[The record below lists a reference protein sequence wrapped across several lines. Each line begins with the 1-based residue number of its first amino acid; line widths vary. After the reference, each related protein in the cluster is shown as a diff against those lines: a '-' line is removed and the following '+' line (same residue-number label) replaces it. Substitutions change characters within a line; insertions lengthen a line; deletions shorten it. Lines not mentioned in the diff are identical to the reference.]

1 MLAAV
6 NSNDLPGIVEGK
18 SRATAEPDGTVN
30 SAKIEQTDPFI
41 TSSHEELIMIGNEKS
56 SVAGNN
62 PEKNEKQWVK
72 QNGVWKS
79 KDSIKNSSENNAN
92 PGENPKYGLKI
103 TINNE
108 ESRSRGHVK
117 AEAVP
122 KDMEQLYSS
131 PVTPSVLSELEK
143 RIQLRKSARPNRSTK
158 TPKDLDAFF
167 TPLTTPEFLT
177 PLTTP
182 EFLTPLTPAKS
193 ESDDGNPEHATPDF
207 LRTTPTGINVPSPV
221 ISELEKRL
229 QERKSSRLRK

>member
-6 NSNDLPGIVEGK
+6 NSNDLPQIVEGK

-30 SAKIEQTDPFI
+30 STKIERTDPFI
-41 TSSHEELIMIGNEKS
+41 E

-62 PEKNEKQWVK
+62 QEKNEKQWVK

-79 KDSIKNSSENNAN
+79 KESIKNSSDDNAN
-92 PGENPKYGLKI
+92 PGDNPKYGLKI

-108 ESRSRGHVK
+108 ESRSRGLVN
-117 AEAVP
+117 AQAMP

-167 TPLTTPEFLT
+167 TPLTTPEFLS
-177 PLTTP
+177 
-182 EFLTPLTPAKS
+182 PLTPAKS

-207 LRTTPTGINVPSPV
+207 LRTTPTDINVPSPV